1 MTKEEAIRKH
11 RILWN
16 AIADETEKR
25 RYPVDKPEVFRK
37 YFVGE
42 KIPLNYCFLCE
53 YNRYNVNDCDNCL
66 LERNKEES
74 WTSCLGG
81 LFIEWCSADSWQ
93 ECARIAREIA
103 NLPER
108 GKAGVYEN
116 QQRNGA

>member
-1 MTKEEAIRKH
+1 MTREEAIRKH

-16 AIADETEKR
+16 AIADETERKR
-25 RYPVDKPEVFRK
+25 YIVDKPEAFFK
-37 YFVGE
+37 CFHNE
-42 KIPLNYCFLCE
+42 KKPLNYCFLCE
-53 YNRYNVNDCDNCL
+53 YNRYNVNACANCL
-66 LERNKEES
+66 LERDKEES
-74 WTSCLGG
+74 KTGCLGG
-81 LFIEWCSADSWQ
+81 LFTEWCNANSWQ